1 MTDKIKIAD
10 LPRFDAAEH
19 LDSEEAI
26 AEYLAVVLEEND
38 TAALVKALG
47 TVARARGM
55 TQIAKDAGMGRESL
69 YKSLS
74 GSASPRFDT
83 INRVCQALG
92 VRLVAVPMAHVRS
105 NPASAR
111 AWPPKRSSG
120 HWHEL
125 RLVPSPGQVA
135 DQQRPRQIHQA

>member
-19 LDSEEAI
+19 LDSEDAI

-92 VRLVAVPMAHVRS
+92 VRLVAVPMHTDGR
-105 NPASAR
+105 
-111 AWPPKRSSG
+111 
-120 HWHEL
+120 
-125 RLVPSPGQVA
+125 
-135 DQQRPRQIHQA
+135 